1 MPPALKHRIL
11 NDNNC
16 LILSTLDS
24 KLLICTVSRFASPLT
39 MVDSSFPLP
48 FCRGGI
54 LSFLTDFAGSS
65 VNVRAFCNTGLRAY
79 SFHCHF
85 WFLCSHSSV
94 ICLHLRDFIRSFD
107 IVKLLMEIIS
117 CVFVA
122 FSSSESLYSSA
133 DAKDSLFDSLL
144 ESDKSSIPSLFGGLW
159 LSASRTMACCIEFID
174 CVTHNMLSF
183 SFRSVDANVSLGF
196 AEVAREVRKCYDS

>member
-1 MPPALKHRIL
+1 M
-11 NDNNC
+11 
-16 LILSTLDS
+16 
-24 KLLICTVSRFASPLT
+24 
-39 MVDSSFPLP
+39 
-48 FCRGGI
+48 
-54 LSFLTDFAGSS
+54 SFLTCPHDFAGSS

-122 FSSSESLYSSA
+122 FSSSESLSSSG

-144 ESDKSSIPSLFGGLW
+144 ESDKSSIPSLFGSLW

-196 AEVAREVRKCYDS
+196 AEVAREVRKQLNAEVRTYISRDFLVT